1 MSKYAM
7 FGVDA
12 NKSGVN
18 VFKSIIE
25 NLYRF
30 SFTPII
36 RNPLD
41 SSYGFVM
48 HVDGVGS
55 KPIVSYIYW
64 RETGD
69 MKWFKSLAYDAVAMN
84 IDDIV
89 CVGAI
94 PICLVDYV
102 SLNKSIVPR
111 EKLLEAIRNGFIE
124 VLNTLKDLNVNIVLA
139 GGETADLPDQVR
151 TLDLSATI
159 LGIVKLERVVTCENI
174 MDGDVII
181 GLRSG
186 GRIKYE
192 SMENSGIMCNGV
204 TLARHSLLKNDYLVK
219 YPEIGRGIGY
229 YGRYRIDEY
238 LDEVGMTIGEAILS
252 PSRIYTPIILKILE
266 KEEANVKALI
276 HNTGGG
282 LTKCLNVGFNIHYVK
297 NNLPDPDPIFHVIQR
312 ESRED
317 WYYMY
322 RDFNMGIGF
331 EVVCSAE
338 ATDNIIDICEGFGL
352 EAQVIGKCEKARGSN
367 MVTIHS
373 RYGRFRYGGV

>member
-7 FGVDA
+7 FGIDVS
-12 NKSGVN
+12 KKGVN
-18 VFKSIIE
+18 VFKSIVKS
-25 NLYRF
+25 LYRF

-36 RNPLD
+36 KNPLNP
-41 SSYGFVM
+41 SYGFVI

-69 MKWFKSLAYDAVAMN
+69 MKWFKGLAYDAVAMN

-89 CVGAI
+89 CVGAS
-94 PICLVDYV
+94 PLCLVDYV
-102 SLNKSIVPR
+102 ALNRSIVPG
-111 EKLLEAIRNGFIE
+111 EKLLEVIRDGFVD
-124 VLNTLKDLNVNIVLA
+124 VLTTLRGLNVNMVLA
-139 GGETADLPDQVR
+139 GGETADLPDQVK

-159 LGIVKLERVVTCENI
+159 LGIVKLEKAITCENI
-174 MDGDVII
+174 VDGDVII

-186 GRIKYE
+186 GRVKYE
-192 SMENSGIMCNGV
+192 SRENSGIMCNGI

-219 YPEIGRGIGY
+219 YPEIGSMGY

-238 LDEVGMTIGEAILS
+238 LDEIGMTIGEAIIS

-266 KEEANVKALI
+266 REESNVKALI

-282 LTKCLNVGFNIHYVK
+282 LTKCLNVGFNIHYIK
-297 NNLPDPDPIFHVIQR
+297 NNLPDPDPIFHIIQR
-312 ESRED
+312 ESHED

-322 RDFNMGIGF
+322 RNFNMGIGF
-331 EVVCSAE
+331 DIICSAE
-338 ATDNIIDICEGFGL
+338 AADNIIDICDGFGL
-352 EAQVIGKCEKARGSN
+352 EAQVIGRCERARGGN

-373 RYGRFRYGGV
+373 RHGKFRYGSI